1 MWVLVIELRTSGSAA
16 SARNIS
22 PLPRLLLKKQKQN
35 QKLSPS
41 QYKRFALFTA
51 LGGVDFFQVFL
62 FISSHTLYIPH
73 TDMQYLDYI

>member
-1 MWVLVIELRTSGSAA
+1 MTVTHMDVLAGPPTWYWIANRGSFSLR
-16 SARNIS
+16 
-22 PLPRLLLKKQKQN
+22 
-35 QKLSPS
+35 KLSPS